1 MKRACF
7 PYCLLMLA
15 NEIMGGYQR
24 PISVRYFCFSSR
36 RQPPF
41 RPTLAGAQYTSAFV
55 GARATSARR
64 DPCRIISGRGFDS
77 RQTPPSYRRG
87 RPHNSAVDLVSHW
100 RTSDQKTEGGEPIE
114 STEGN

>member
-24 PISVRYFCFSSR
+24 PTSVRYFCFSSR

-41 RPTLAGAQYTSAFV
+41 RPTLAGAQYTSAFE

-77 RQTPPSYRRG
+77 RQTPGMPRKQRERILRG
-87 RPHNSAVDLVSHW
+87 QLA
-100 RTSDQKTEGGEPIE
+100 GGEDVIALRRFV
-114 STEGN
+114 GL